1 MIVTQDSSDGIW
13 IVELHENYL
22 AWCDDNKVEK
32 RATKE
37 NMGKVIA
44 KLFNRPERKSK
55 QVKGQANY
63 NYQQLAF
70 VTNETREKFG
80 DKVKL
85 PDFMSIKFEEEVIT
99 IYIPTMIYFDN
110 TLAEHLVFTMYFVA
124 NSSWKQGDETG
135 ICMSWALVNLHL

>member
-1 MIVTQDSSDGIW
+1 M
-13 IVELHENYL
+13 ELHENYL
-22 AWCDDNKVEK
+22 AWGDDNQVEK

-70 VTNETREKFG
+70 ITNETRENFG

-85 PDFMSIKFEEEVIT
+85 PDFMSIKFEEEV
-99 IYIPTMIYFDN
+99 YH
-110 TLAEHLVFTMYFVA
+110 HLHTNNDLF
-124 NSSWKQGDETG
+124 
-135 ICMSWALVNLHL
+135 